1 MRQKTRAK
9 KITDNE
15 PRNKKEKFIQKEM
28 ADLSAVVPQPNVP
41 KLEASNQNQ
50 KLLLSYLRE
59 GRKVVFAQGSAGTGK
74 SYLTAFHAANLMKSK
89 KVDKIVLVRANVA
102 VGKSLGMLPGTLE
115 EKLLPFFQQTLAHL
129 RTFMGNSF
137 VEYCLHRKVI
147 DMQSIEHMRGMSFEN
162 TLVIVEEAQGLTAAE
177 FEMIL
182 SRIGEGCQIVF
193 TGDEKQS
200 DIKGINGLSS
210 TIAMLNKAIE
220 EAPNYLD
227 DDDLTELEENVG
239 IVTFTP
245 ADVVRS
251 GLCKAF
257 VHLYYYQ

>member
-9 KITDNE
+9 KINDNE
-15 PRNKKEKFIQKEM
+15 PRSRKEKFISEDVTIV
-28 ADLSAVVPQPNVP
+28 AQPNVP

-50 KLLLSYLRE
+50 RLLLSYLRE

-74 SYLTAFHAANLMKSK
+74 SYIASYHAAHLMKIK
-89 KVDKIVLVRANVA
+89 KIDKVVLVRANVA

-129 RTFMGNSF
+129 RTFMGNGF
-137 VEYCLHRKVI
+137 VEYCLHRKAI
-147 DMQSIEHMRGMSFEN
+147 EMQSIEHMRGMSFEN
-162 TLVIVEEAQGLTAAE
+162 TLVIVEEAQGLTASE

-182 SRIGEGCQIVF
+182 SRIGDGCQIVF

-200 DIKGINGLSS
+200 DIKGINGLTT
-210 TIAMLNKAIE
+210 TIAMLNKALE
-220 EAPNYLD
+220 EAPDYLD

-257 VHLYYYQ
+257 VRLYYYQ